1 MSKPIVAIVGRPNVG
16 KSTLFNRIG
25 KKRVSIVEDV
35 PGVTRDRIYLDGE
48 WLGREF
54 TMVDTGGIELE
65 TNDHILTAMRNQA
78 KLAIEEADVI
88 VFVVDAK
95 TGLTSNDTEVSNIL
109 RNTRKPVILV
119 VNKVDSMK
127 DENEIY
133 EFYNLGLGDPI
144 PISAANMLNIGD
156 MLDKIIEYLPSE
168 HQEEEISDEIKV
180 AVIGRPNVG
189 KSSLVNALIGQDRVI
204 VSDVPGT
211 TRDAIDTHFIQ
222 NNIKFVLIDTAGMRR
237 KSRIDLP
244 IERYSVI
251 RSLRAVERA
260 DVVLMV
266 LNAEEGITEQDKK
279 IAGYAHEAGKAIIIV
294 VNKWDLIEK
303 DNKTTL
309 RFTENIRH
317 ELSFIQYAPVLF
329 TSALTKQRVHRIT
342 ELIKYVADQHS
353 MRVSTSVLNQVIEDA
368 VAINPPPTSMGKR
381 LKIYYS
387 TQPNVKP
394 PTFVLF
400 VNDPEIMHFSY
411 VRYLE
416 NKLRESFGLEG
427 TPIKIVA
434 RGKKDEIS

>member
-1 MSKPIVAIVGRPNVG
+1 MGKPIVAIVGRPNVG

-25 KKRVSIVEDV
+25 KKRISIVEDI

-54 TMVDTGGIELE
+54 TMIDTGGIELE
-65 TNDHILTAMRNQA
+65 TDDHMLTAMRDQA

-95 TGLTSNDTEVSNIL
+95 TGLTSSDAEVANIL
-109 RNTRKPVILV
+109 RNARKPIVLV

-133 EFYNLGLGDPI
+133 DFYNLGLGDPI
-144 PISAANMLNIGD
+144 PISAANLLNIGD
-156 MLDKIIEYLPSE
+156 MLDKIIEHLPSE
-168 HQEEEISDEIKV
+168 SAEKENDDEIKV

-189 KSSLVNALIGQDRVI
+189 KSSLVNALIGQERVI

-222 NNIKFVLIDTAGMRR
+222 DNIKFVLIDTAGMRR
-237 KSRIDLP
+237 KSRVDLP

-251 RSLRAVERA
+251 RSLRAIDRA

-266 LNAEEGITEQDKK
+266 LNAAEGITEQDKK
-279 IAGYAHEAGKAIIIV
+279 IAGYAHEAGKALIIV

-303 DNKTTL
+303 DNKTAL
-309 RFTENIRH
+309 HFTEEIRH
-317 ELSFIQYAPVLF
+317 QLAFIQYAPVLF

-342 ELIKYVADQHS
+342 ELVKYAANQHS
-353 MRVSTSVLNQVIEDA
+353 MRVSTGVLNQVIGDA
-368 VAINPPPTSMGKR
+368 VAINPPPTSMGKK

-387 TQPNVKP
+387 TQPAVKP

-400 VNDPEIMHFSY
+400 VNEPEILHFSY
-411 VRYLE
+411 TRYLE

-427 TPIKIVA
+427 TPIKIIA